1 MSGGEIVRVALVDD
15 EELMRGGIRLV
26 LEGDPSIRVVAE
38 ASDGASG
45 AAVVGES
52 RPDVVLMDIR
62 MPGMDGIE
70 ALRALKAAPATADV
84 PVVML
89 TAFDTDAFILDALRA
104 GAVGFLLKSTRPAA
118 LIAAVRAAAQGQQLL
133 SPDVLASLVALADAP
148 GRGRGAS
155 QSGRLAL
162 LSGRE
167 REVAELVAEGMGNM
181 EIAGRLFIAPT
192 TVKTHLR
199 HIAEKLGVDNRVQIA
214 VAVFEDRKPS

>member
-1 MSGGEIVRVALVDD
+1 
-15 EELMRGGIRLV
+15 
-26 LEGDPSIRVVAE
+26 
-38 ASDGASG
+38 
-45 AAVVGES
+45 
-52 RPDVVLMDIR
+52 
-62 MPGMDGIE
+62 MPGMDGIV